1 MFEEMTTLPLCRIV
15 PYDRN
20 PRVNDEAVPP
30 LYNSIRDFGYISKI
44 AVNQDGVILSGH
56 TRRKALE
63 RLYEDGEF
71 EKGYLK
77 EQGVT

>member
-63 RLYEDGEF
+63 RLCEDGEF

>member
-1 MFEEMTTLPLCRIV
+1 MFEEMTTLPMCRII
-15 PYDRN
+15 PYEKN
-20 PRVNDEAVPP
+20 PRVNDEAVPT

-56 TRRKALE
+56 TRLKALR
-63 RLYEDGEF
+63 RLHEDGEF
-71 EKGYLK
+71 ERGYLK